1 LFSFVTPKIAHQ
13 SSLVHVLQRSGFF
26 NGGFKSKDLNS
37 EEFVNIFSGE
47 TILPDANLMQW
58 VMLDISL

>member
-1 LFSFVTPKIAHQ
+1 
-13 SSLVHVLQRSGFF
+13 VLQRSGFF

-58 VMLDISL
+58 VMLDIQF